1 MGLLNHLTYD
11 GVDSSDFGVF
21 ISGEGAFDAP
31 ARRGEMISIP
41 GRNGSLFMD
50 EGVFENITVE
60 YPAFIGTGYEEIFRT
75 KLGDLRSALSSRG
88 NYKRLTDTYHP
99 DEFRLGVFRE
109 GLEVDPQHITRAGG
123 FTMKFDCKPQRFLVE
138 GEQSYFFNGNGTIN
152 NPTLFESSP
161 LIKVTGNGT
170 VAIGEN
176 GEYRFIVSNNDGTIW
191 IDSEIMEAYLPAGEL
206 YPWTDENGDQITQ
219 EIEIGLELMDG
230 SVYPTN
236 MLSYIEFINSEMP
249 KIPPGVQPIRMSS
262 SITELEIIPRW
273 WRL

>member
-11 GVDSSDFGVF
+11 GVDSSSFGVF

-60 YPAFIGTGYEEIFRT
+60 YPAFIGTGYEDLFRT
-75 KLGDLRSALSSRG
+75 KLGDLRSWLSSRG

-109 GLEVDPQHITRAGG
+109 GLEVDPQHMTRAGG
-123 FTMKFDCKPQRFLVE
+123 FTLKFDCKPQRFLFS
-138 GEQSYFFNGNGTIN
+138 GENSYPFINNGTIV
-152 NPTLFESSP
+152 NPTLFAASP

-176 GEYRFIVSNNDGTIW
+176 GKYRFIVSDNPGTIW
-191 IDSEIMEAYLPAGEL
+191 IDTEIMEAYLPAGNL
-206 YPWTDENGDQITQ
+206 YPWTDENGNQLD
-219 EIEIGLELMDG
+219 EELGIGLELLDG
-230 SVYPTN
+230 TEFPTN
-236 MLSYIEFINSEMP
+236 MLGHITFYDSIMP
-249 KIPPGVQPIRMSS
+249 KIDPGEQPVRMSPT
-262 SITELEIIPRW
+262 IVGIEIVPRW

>member
-11 GVDSSDFGVF
+11 GVDSSSFGVF
-21 ISGEGAFDAP
+21 ISGDGVFDAP

-60 YPAFIGTGYEEIFRT
+60 YPAFIGTGYEDLFRT
-75 KLGDLRSALSSRG
+75 KLGGLRSWLSSRG

-109 GLEVDPQHITRAGG
+109 GLEVDPQHMTRAGE
-123 FTMKFDCKPQRFLVE
+123 FTLKFDCKPQRFLLS
-138 GEQSYFFNGNGTIN
+138 GEIPHIFTENGTIT

-161 LIKVTGNGT
+161 IIKVTGNGT
-170 VAIGEN
+170 VAIGP
-176 GEYRFIVSNNDGTIW
+176 YIFRVSNSSWTII
-191 IDSEIMEAYLPAGEL
+191 IDTEIMEAYLPAGEV
-206 YPWTDENGDQITQ
+206 YPLTDENGEIITQ
-219 EIEIGLELMDG
+219 EIGIEIEVVDG
-230 SVYPTN
+230 TTYPTN
-236 MLSYIEFINSEMP
+236 MNSYIEFVNSVMP
-249 KIPPGVQPIRMSS
+249 KIPPGEQPVRMSPTIS
-262 SITELEIIPRW
+262 QLEITPRW

>member
-11 GVDSSDFGVF
+11 GVDSSSFGVF
-21 ISGEGAFDAP
+21 ISGEGVFDAP

-60 YPAFIGTGYEEIFRT
+60 YPAFIGTGYEELFRT

-123 FTMKFDCKPQRFLVE
+123 FTMKFDCKPQRFLVS
-138 GEQSYFFNGNGTIN
+138 GETTYTFNENGTIT
-152 NPTLFESSP
+152 NPTLFEAAP
-161 LIKVTGNGT
+161 LIKVTGNGM
-170 VAIGEN
+170 VAIGDD
-176 GEYRFIVSNNDGTIW
+176 GEYRFVVSDNPGTII
-191 IDSEIMEAYLPAGEL
+191 IDSEIMEAYTPAGTL
-206 YPWTDENGDQITQ
+206 YPWTDEKGDILTQ
-219 EIEIGLELMDG
+219 EIKIDLELLKG
-230 SVYPTN
+230 SLNPEN
-236 MLSYIEFINSEMP
+236 MLDHISFHDSLMP
-249 KIPPGVQPIRMSS
+249 RIPPGEQPIRMSATIS
-262 SITELEIIPRW
+262 RLDIIPRW

>member
-21 ISGEGAFDAP
+21 ISGEGVFDAP

-60 YPAFIGTGYEEIFRT
+60 YPAFIGTGYEELFRT

-138 GEQSYFFNGNGTIN
+138 GEQSYFFNGNGIIT

-176 GEYRFIVSNNDGTIW
+176 GEYRFIVSNNSGTIW
-191 IDSEIMEAYLPAGEL
+191 IDSEIMEAYFPAGEL
-206 YPWTDENGDQITQ
+206 YPWTDENGQQLTQ
-219 EIEIGLELMDG
+219 EIEIGLEFIDG
-230 SVYPTN
+230 TVYPTN
-236 MLSYIEFINSEMP
+236 MLSSIEFVNSEMP
-249 KIPPGVQPIRMSS
+249 KIPPGEQPIRMSPTIT
-262 SITELEIIPRW
+262 SIEIIPRW

>member
-11 GVDSSDFGVF
+11 GVDSSSFGVF
-21 ISGEGAFDAP
+21 ISGDGVFDAP

-60 YPAFIGTGYEEIFRT
+60 YPAFIGTGYEALFRQ
-75 KLGDLRSALSSRG
+75 KLGDLRSWLSSRG

-109 GLEVDPQHITRAGG
+109 GLETDPEHMTRAGK
-123 FTMKFDCKPQRFLVE
+123 FTMKFDCKPQRFLVS
-138 GEQSYFFNGNGTIN
+138 GEETFSFIANGTIY

-161 LIKVTGNGT
+161 IIKVTGNGT
-170 VAIGEN
+170 VNIGP
-176 GEYRFIVSNNDGTIW
+176 YIFRVSNNEWTII
-191 IDSEIMEAYLPAGEL
+191 IDTELMDAYLPAGEI
-206 YPWTDENGDQITQ
+206 YPLTDENGDIITQ
-219 EIEIGLELMDG
+219 EIGIEIEVVDG
-230 SVYPTN
+230 NPYPTN
-236 MLSYIEFINSEMP
+236 MNSYIEFVNSVMP
-249 KIPPGVQPIRMSS
+249 KIPPGEQPVRMSP
-262 SITELEIIPRW
+262 SIGLLEIIPRW

>member
-11 GVDSSDFGVF
+11 GVDSSSFGVF

-60 YPAFIGTGYEEIFRT
+60 YPAFIGTGSEALFRNN
-75 KLGDLRSALSSRG
+75 LGDLRSWLMSRG

-99 DEFRLGVFRE
+99 DEFRLGVYRE
-109 GLEVDPQHITRAGG
+109 GLEVDPQYLTRAGG
-123 FTMKFDCKPQRFLVE
+123 FTLKFDCKPQRFLVE

-161 LIKVTGNGT
+161 LIRVTGNGT

-176 GEYRFIVSNNDGTIW
+176 GKYRFIVSNNTGTIT
-191 IDSEIMEAYLPAGEL
+191 IDSEIMEAYLPAGTL
-206 YPWTDENGDQITQ
+206 YPWTDENEEQLEQ
-219 EIEIGLELMDG
+219 ELGIGLELMDG
-230 SVYPTN
+230 TVYPTN
-236 MLSYIEFINSEMP
+236 MLGYIEFVDSVMP
-249 KIPPGVQPIRMSS
+249 KIPPGEQPIRMSPT
-262 SITELEIIPRW
+262 ITQLEIIPRW

>member
-11 GVDSSDFGVF
+11 GVDSSSFGVF
-21 ISGEGAFDAP
+21 ISGDGVFDAP

-60 YPAFIGTGYEEIFRT
+60 YPAFIGTGYEALFRT
-75 KLGDLRSALSSRG
+75 KLGDLRSWLSSRG

-109 GLEVDPQHITRAGG
+109 GLEVDPQHITRAGE
-123 FTMKFDCKPQRFLVE
+123 FTLKFDCKPQRYLIDGVE
-138 GEQSYFFNGNGTIN
+138 PRMFFVNGTII

-161 LIKVTGNGT
+161 IIKVTGNGT

-176 GEYRFIVSNNDGTIW
+176 GEYKFIVSDNPGTII
-191 IDSEIMEAYLPAGEL
+191 IDSEIMEAYLPAGTL
-206 YPWTDENGDQITQ
+206 NPWTDENGNQLSQ
-219 EIEIGLELMDG
+219 ELGIKLELMDG
-230 SVYPTN
+230 TNYPTN
-236 MLSYIEFINSEMP
+236 MLNHVEFINSKMP
-249 KIPPGVQPIRMSS
+249 KIPPGEVPIGKSS
-262 SITELEIIPRW
+262 TIRLLEIIPRW

>member
-1 MGLLNHLTYD
+1 MGLLNHLIYD

-21 ISGEGAFDAP
+21 ISGEGVFNAP

-60 YPAFIGTGYEEIFRT
+60 YPAFIGTGYEELFRT

-123 FTMKFDCKPQRFLVE
+123 FTMKFDCKPQRFLIS
-138 GEQSYFFNGNGTIN
+138 GEYPVSFVTNGTIT
-152 NPTLFESSP
+152 NPTLYASSP

-170 VAIGEN
+170 VAIGN
-176 GEYRFIVSNNDGTIW
+176 YIFNVTNNTDTIW
-191 IDSEIMEAYLPAGEL
+191 IDTEIMEAYLPAGKVV
-206 YPWTDENGDQITQ
+206 PWTDENGDILT
-219 EIEIGLELMDG
+219 EEIGIELELVEG
-230 SVYPTN
+230 SLYPTN
-236 MLSYIEFINSEMP
+236 MLGHIEFIDSIMP
-249 KIPPGVQPIRMSS
+249 KIEPGEQFIRKSS
-262 SITELEIIPRW
+262 TITLLEIIPRW

>member
-11 GVDSSDFGVF
+11 GVDSSSFGVF
-21 ISGEGAFDAP
+21 ISGDGVFDAP

-60 YPAFIGTGYEEIFRT
+60 YPAFIGTGREALFRQ
-75 KLGDLRSALSSRG
+75 KLGDLRSWLSSRG

-109 GLEVDPQHITRAGG
+109 GLEVDPQYITRAGK
-123 FTMKFDCKPQRFLVE
+123 FTMKFDCKPQRFLVS
-138 GEQSYFFNGNGTIN
+138 GEDPVFFYENGTII
-152 NPTLFESSP
+152 NPTLFASSP

-176 GEYRFIVSNNDGTIW
+176 GKYRFIVSNNDGTIW
-191 IDSEIMEAYLPAGEL
+191 IDTEIMEAYFPAGVV
-206 YPWTDENGDQITQ
+206 YPWTDENGDQLDQ
-219 EIEIGLELMDG
+219 ELGIGLELMDG
-230 SVYPTN
+230 TVYPTN
-236 MLSYIEFINSEMP
+236 MLSYIEFVNSVMP
-249 KIPPGVQPIRMSS
+249 KIPPGEQPIRMSPT
-262 SITELEIIPRW
+262 ITELEIIPRW

>member
-1 MGLLNHLTYD
+1 MGLLNHLTFD

-60 YPAFIGTGYEEIFRT
+60 YPAFIGTGYEELFRT

-99 DEFRLGVFRE
+99 DEFRLGIFRE

-123 FTMKFDCKPQRFLVE
+123 FTMKFDCKPQRFLVS
-138 GEQSYFFNGNGTIN
+138 GEDPVMFTAKGTIV

-161 LIKVTGNGT
+161 LIRVTGNGT
-170 VAIGEN
+170 VAIGDYRFTVSNTHETITIDSDLMEVYIPADPIYDLTEEN
-176 GEYRFIVSNNDGTIW
+176 GVVI
-191 IDSEIMEAYLPAGEL
+191 
-206 YPWTDENGDQITQ
+206 TDELDDA
-219 EIEIGLELMDG
+219 IEISAGHDNPVSMTKY
-230 SVYPTN
+230 V
-236 MLSYIEFINSEMP
+236 EFLNNVLP
-249 KIPPGVQPIRMSS
+249 KIAPGEVAVRMTSGIRSV
-262 SITELEIIPRW
+262 EIVPRW

>member
-99 DEFRLGVFRE
+99 DEFRLGIFRE

-123 FTMKFDCKPQRFLVE
+123 FTMKFDCKPQRFLVS
-138 GEQSYFFNGNGTIN
+138 GEAPVVFNANGTII
-152 NPTLFESSP
+152 NPTLFEASP

-170 VAIGEN
+170 VAIGP
-176 GEYRFIVSNNDGTIW
+176 YRFIVSGNDTTII

-206 YPWTDENGDQITQ
+206 YPWTDENGDILTQ
-219 EIEIGLELMDG
+219 EIGIDLELING
-230 SVYPTN
+230 FVYPAN
-236 MLSYIEFINSEMP
+236 MLSKIEFVNSIMP
-249 KIPPGVQPIRMSS
+249 KIPPGEVPIRMSR
-262 SITELEIIPRW
+262 SIIELEIIPRW

>member
-11 GVDSSDFGVF
+11 GVDSSSFGVF
-21 ISGEGAFDAP
+21 ISGDGVFDAP

-50 EGVFENITVE
+50 EGVFENIEVE
-60 YPAFIGTGYEEIFRT
+60 YPAFIGTGYEALFRQ
-75 KLGDLRSALSSRG
+75 KLGDLRSWLSSRG

-109 GLEVDPQHITRAGG
+109 GLETDPEHITRAGE

-161 LIKVTGNGT
+161 LIRVTGNGT

-176 GEYRFIVSNNDGTIW
+176 GKYRFIVSNNTGTIT
-191 IDSEIMEAYLPAGEL
+191 IDSEIMEAYLPAGTL
-206 YPWTDENGDQITQ
+206 YPWTDENGEQLDQ
-219 EIEIGLELMDG
+219 EVGIGLELMDG
-230 SVYPTN
+230 TVYPTN
-236 MLSYIEFINSEMP
+236 MLSYIEFVNSVMP
-249 KIPPGVQPIRMSS
+249 KIPPGVQPVRMSPT
-262 SITELEIIPRW
+262 ITTLEIVPRW

>member
-11 GVDSSDFGVF
+11 GVDSSSFGVF
-21 ISGEGAFDAP
+21 ISGEGVFDAP

-60 YPAFIGTGYEEIFRT
+60 YPAFIGTGYEELFRT

-123 FTMKFDCKPQRFLVE
+123 FTMKFDCKPQRYLVS
-138 GEQSYFFNGNGTIN
+138 GEVNHIFTSNGTII

-161 LIKVTGNGT
+161 LIKVIGNGT
-170 VAIGEN
+170 VAIGED
-176 GEYRFIVSNNDGTIW
+176 GKYRFVVSNNPGTII
-191 IDSEIMEAYLPAGEL
+191 IDSELMEAYKPAGTL
-206 YPWTDENGDQITQ
+206 HYWKDENGAIITQ
-219 EIEIGLELMDG
+219 ELEIELELMDG
-230 SVYPTN
+230 TNYPTN
-236 MLSYIEFINSEMP
+236 MLQYIDFVNSVMP
-249 KIPPGVQPIRMSS
+249 KIPAGTVPIRMSPT
-262 SITELEIIPRW
+262 ILRLEIIPRW

>member
-11 GVDSSDFGVF
+11 GVDSSSFGVF
-21 ISGEGAFDAP
+21 ISGDGVFDAP

-50 EGVFENITVE
+50 EGVFENIEVE
-60 YPAFIGTGYEEIFRT
+60 YPAFIGAGYEVLFRQ
-75 KLGDLRSALSSRG
+75 KLGNLRSWLSSRG

-99 DEFRLGVFRE
+99 DEFRLGIFRE
-109 GLEVDPQHITRAGG
+109 GLEVDPQHITRAGK
-123 FTMKFDCKPQRFLVE
+123 FTLKFDCKPQRFLIS
-138 GEQSYFFNGNGTIN
+138 GEKSFVFTANGSIT

-176 GEYRFIVSNNDGTIW
+176 GLYRFVVSNNDGTIW
-191 IDSEIMEAYLPAGEL
+191 IDSEIMEAYLPAGTL
-206 YPWTDENGDQITQ
+206 YPWTDENGDQLDQ
-219 EIEIGLELMDG
+219 ELGIGLELIDG
-230 SVYPTN
+230 TVYPTN
-236 MLSYIEFINSEMP
+236 MLGYIEFIDSVMP
-249 KIPPGVQPIRMSS
+249 KIPPGEQPIRMSPT
-262 SITELEIIPRW
+262 ITELEIIPRW

>member
-41 GRNGSLFMD
+41 GRNGSLFID

-60 YPAFIGTGYEEIFRT
+60 YPAFIGTGYEELFRT

-123 FTMKFDCKPQRFLVE
+123 FTMRFDCKPQRFLVE
-138 GEQSYFFNGNGTIN
+138 GEYPQLFVTNGMIT
-152 NPTLFESSP
+152 NPTDFESSP
-161 LIKVTGNGT
+161 LIKVTGDGT

-176 GEYRFIVSNNDGTIW
+176 GKYRFVVSNNPGTIT
-191 IDSEIMEAYLPAGEL
+191 IDSESMEAYTPAGTIH
-206 YPWTDENGDQITQ
+206 PWKDENGDQITQ
-219 EIEIGLELMDG
+219 EIEIGLEFIDG
-230 SVYPTN
+230 SVYPKN
-236 MLSYIEFINSEMP
+236 MLGHIEFVGSIMP
-249 KIPPGVQPIRMSS
+249 KIPPGEQPIRMSPT
-262 SITELEIIPRW
+262 IIELEIIPRW

>member
-11 GVDSSDFGVF
+11 GVDSSSFGVF
-21 ISGEGAFDAP
+21 ISGDGVFDAP

-60 YPAFIGTGYEEIFRT
+60 YPAFIGTGYEALFRQ
-75 KLGDLRSALSSRG
+75 KLGDLRSWLSSRG

-109 GLEVDPQHITRAGG
+109 GLEVDPQHITRSGG
-123 FTMKFDCKPQRFLVE
+123 FTMKFDCKPQRFLIS
-138 GEQSYFFNGNGTIN
+138 GESSKVFTANGSIS
-152 NPTLFESSP
+152 NPTLFASSP

-170 VAIGEN
+170 VAIGD
-176 GEYRFIVSNNDGTIW
+176 YRFKVSGNHTTIW
-191 IDSEIMEAYLPAGEL
+191 IDTELMEAYLPAGEL
-206 YPWTDENGDQITQ
+206 YPWTEENGDQID
-219 EIEIGLELMDG
+219 EEIGIGLDLVDG
-230 SVYPTN
+230 YTYPQN
-236 MLSYIEFINSEMP
+236 MLSYIEFYNSIMP
-249 KIPPGVQPIRMSS
+249 KIEPGEVPIRMSNT
-262 SITELEIIPRW
+262 IQRLEIIPRW

>member
-21 ISGEGAFDAP
+21 ISGEGVFDAP

-60 YPAFIGTGYEEIFRT
+60 YPAFIGTGYDALFRT

-123 FTMKFDCKPQRFLVE
+123 FTMKFDCKPQRFLVS
-138 GEQSYFFNGNGTIN
+138 GEDPKVFLYNGEIH
-152 NPTLFESSP
+152 NPTLFEASP
-161 LIKVTGNGT
+161 IIKVTGNGT
-170 VAIGEN
+170 VAIGAN
-176 GEYRFIVSNNDGTIW
+176 GKYRFIVSDNESTIT
-191 IDSEIMEAYLPAGEL
+191 IDTELMEAYLPAGTV
-206 YPWTDENGDQITQ
+206 YPWTEENGTQ
-219 EIEIGLELMDG
+219 LVQELGIGLELMDG
-230 SVYPTN
+230 PVYPTN
-236 MLSYIEFINSEMP
+236 MLSRIEFVNSVMP
-249 KIPPGVQPIRMSS
+249 KIPPGIVPIRMSS
-262 SITELEIIPRW
+262 TIQRLEIIPRW